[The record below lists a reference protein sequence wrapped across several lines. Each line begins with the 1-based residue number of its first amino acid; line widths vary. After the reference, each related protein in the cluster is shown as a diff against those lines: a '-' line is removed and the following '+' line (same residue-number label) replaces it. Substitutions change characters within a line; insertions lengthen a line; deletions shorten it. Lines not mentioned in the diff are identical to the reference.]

1 MKIKQVDGL
10 QNLLD
15 QCAMIPDSM
24 QDGVIP
30 IINGDDSRELISSMR
45 SINDAASPS
54 AYYIWTSSKV
64 NAQILAAQKTVV
76 GIVSKTAGFN
86 LETAD
91 AGKYLRYDS
100 VNEGTCTVPPYST
113 LQIPAN
119 TVITIR
125 QAGAGILTMQG
136 GSGVTLNGDLK
147 TGGQHKSLQLIYLGN
162 DVWDV
167 VGGVL

>member
-1 MKIKQVDGL
+1 MPSIVCTKINIRRL
-10 QNLLD
+10 S
-15 QCAMIPDSM
+15 P
-24 QDGVIP
+24 
-30 IINGDDSRELISSMR
+30 EISCSE
-45 SINDAASPS
+45 
-54 AYYIWTSSKV
+54 IWTSSKV

-76 GIVSKTAGFN
+76 GIVTETASFS

-100 VNEGTCTVPPYST
+100 VNEATCTVPPYST

-125 QAGAGILTMQG
+125 QAGAGVLTFQG
-136 GSGVTLNGDLK
+136 GSGVTLNGALS
-147 TGGQHKSLQLIYLGN
+147 TPGQHKNLQLIYIGN

-167 VGGVL
+167 VGGI